1 MYFHENSS
9 HKWALFSTQIHVT
22 QEVHNSAKWSRQQ
35 WSIMWERA
43 LHKSNASKNRNVA
56 MADRSWKCCDSK
68 RPKRSRHLHLGATL
82 DMKRTG
88 GSTNAAP
95 RACVCVKESVWVSE
109 RVSVSDGGASK
120 LWEKLKMQTGE
131 NTWTL
136 WLFWCVVNIC
146 LQLFDMYFWLN
157 VLDWCQCV
165 QHHKGMDSS
174 LSWV

>member
-1 MYFHENSS
+1 MDFNVLNKAYFHENSS

-68 RPKRSRHLHLGATL
+68 RPKRSRHLHVGATL

-88 GSTNAAP
+88 SSTTAAP

-120 LWEKLKMQTGE
+120 LWEKLKWKQGKLHE
-131 NTWTL
+131 LCGSSGVWWIYVYSCLICISDWT
-136 WLFWCVVNIC
+136 C
-146 LQLFDMYFWLN
+146 
-157 VLDWCQCV
+157 
-165 QHHKGMDSS
+165 
-174 LSWV
+174 